1 VKRASF
7 ASAVLVAAAIAG
19 GPVWSSTVNRY
30 TDLYVFGDSL
40 SDTGNFFAA
49 TKGSVGEPPTT
60 GRPYFEGRRS
70 NGPLWSDH
78 IAQDFRDKEQREGN
92 FAFIGAQAVPRAKVL
107 IDLPFQIGAFAQSG
121 APVSLGQRPVAT
133 MFFGANDIINAVTA
147 GSSTEAAGIG
157 AANAVAQG
165 AQTLSAFGFEDFVL
179 FTLPD
184 IGKTPFYNLFVPAGQ
199 DAASEGSAA
208 FNNTI
213 LTRASELQAAG
224 FGVTTIDLA
233 SLFDDLIDDPT
244 QFGLQDATTPCLFFP
259 GPAFAPGQPADCSP
273 EEALER
279 AFFDWLHPNAV
290 VHERIAGLVRE
301 AGVAPVP
308 LPAPALLLLAGLA
321 GLAAA
326 ARRRAA

>member
-49 TKGSVGEPPTT
+49 TGTVGEPPTT

-78 IAQDFRDKEQREGN
+78 VAQDFRDKEQGEGN
-92 FAFIGAQAVPRAKVL
+92 FAFIGAQAVPRANVP

-133 MFFGANDIINAVTA
+133 VFFGANDIINAVTA

-290 VHERIAGLVRE
+290 VHERIADLVRE